1 MNTLQEEIFCMKI
14 MKFGSRGPN
23 VQFLQLALN
32 RAGFGPVVT
41 DGIFGARTRQAVRE
55 FQSAHGLTADGIAGP
70 NIDRAL
76 MPWYTGFVTHTLK
89 KGDSLY
95 ALARQYHSSIRALEA
110 ANPALDPFNLQ
121 IGSKLTVPLAFPVVP
136 TGIDWTSD
144 VLERTIV
151 GLAARYPFLRVD
163 IIGRSVM
170 GTAIPYIRIGTGPR
184 RVLYNASHHANEWI
198 TTPVLM
204 RFVEDLSRAAV
215 QETTIGQ
222 TPAAELLSAATLYI
236 VPAVNPDGIDLVT
249 GFLDSGSFYDRAV
262 EISKTYPVIPFPAG
276 WKANIA
282 GTDLNLQYPA
292 GWEQAKQIKFAQGY
306 ISPAPRDFVGDA
318 PLSAPESR
326 ALYDFTLSVDPDL
339 ILAYHTQGQ
348 VIYWKF
354 LDFEPAGSRLLAYRF
369 AAVSGYAVEDT
380 PYASG
385 YAGYKDWFIQNYN
398 RPGYTIE
405 AGLGE
410 NPLPISQ
417 FEEIYGHNLGILIQA
432 ALG

>member
-1 MNTLQEEIFCMKI
+1 MKI

-41 DGIFGARTRQAVRE
+41 DGIFGAKTREAVRD
-55 FQSAHGLTADGIAGP
+55 FQSAHFLTPDGIVGP
-70 NIDRAL
+70 RTTRAL

-95 ALARQYHSSIRALEA
+95 SLSRQYHSSICAVEA
-110 ANPALDPFNLQ
+110 ANPGLDPFNLQ
-121 IGSKLTVPLAFPVVP
+121 IGGTVTVPLSFPVVP

-144 VLERTIV
+144 VLEKSVV
-151 GLAARYPFLRVD
+151 GLSARYPFLQVN
-163 IIGRSVM
+163 IVGRSVM
-170 GTAIPYIRIGTGPR
+170 GTAIPYIKLGTGPR
-184 RVLYNASHHANEWI
+184 KVLYNASHHANEWI

-204 RFVEDLSRAAV
+204 RFVEELSLAYIR
-215 QETTIGQ
+215 ETSIGRVS
-222 TPAAELLSAATLYI
+222 AAELFRQTTLYI

-249 GFLDSGSFYDRAV
+249 GFLDNGNFYDRA
-262 EISKTYPVIPFPAG
+262 EKISNTYPNIPFPSG
-276 WKANIA
+276 WKANII

-292 GWEQAKQIKFAQGY
+292 GWELAKELKFAQGY
-306 ISPAPRDFVGDA
+306 ISPAPRDFVGEA
-318 PLSAPESR
+318 PLSAPEAR
-326 ALYDFTLSVDPDL
+326 AMYDFTLSVDPAL

-348 VIYWKF
+348 VIYWKY
-354 LDFEPAGSRLLAYRF
+354 LDFEPKGSRQLAYRF
-369 AAVSGYAVEDT
+369 AAESDYAVEET

-385 YAGYKDWFIQNYN
+385 HAGYKDWFIQHYD

-410 NPLPISQ
+410 NPLPITQ
-417 FEEIYGHNLGILIQA
+417 FEEIYADNLGILVQA

>member
-1 MNTLQEEIFCMKI
+1 MKI

-41 DGIFGARTRQAVRE
+41 DGIFGYKTKEAVRD
-55 FQSAHGLTADGIAGP
+55 FQSAHTLTADGAVGP
-70 NIDRAL
+70 RTDRAL
-76 MPWYTGFVTHTLK
+76 MPWYTGYVTHTLK

-95 ALARQYHSSIRALEA
+95 SLARQYHSSIRALET
-110 ANPALDPFNLQ
+110 ANPGLDPFNLQ
-121 IGSKLTVPLAFPVVP
+121 VGGRLTVPLAFPVVP
-136 TGIDWTSD
+136 TGIDWSSD
-144 VLERTIV
+144 VLEKSIV
-151 GLAARYPFLRVD
+151 GLTARYPFLHVD

-170 GTAIPYIRIGTGPR
+170 GTAIPYIKLGSGPR

-204 RFVEDLSRAAV
+204 RFTEELSRAYV
-215 QETTIGQ
+215 QEGTIDQ
-222 TPAAELLSAATLYI
+222 TPAAELLRQVTLYI

-249 GFLDSGSFYDRAV
+249 GFLDSGSFYDQAV
-262 EISKTYPVIPFPAG
+262 EISKTYPVIPFPSG
-276 WKANIA
+276 WKANVA

-292 GWEQAKQIKFAQGY
+292 GWNRAKEIKFAQGY

-318 PLSAPESR
+318 PLSAPESK
-326 ALYDFTLSVDPDL
+326 AMYDFTLSVDPHL
-339 ILAYHTQGQ
+339 ILAYHTQGR
-348 VIYWKF
+348 VIYWKY
-354 LDFEPAGSRLLAYRF
+354 LDYEPEGSRLLAYRF
-369 AAVSGYAVEDT
+369 AAASGYAVEET

-385 YAGYKDWFIQNYN
+385 YAGYKDWFIEHYD

-410 NPLPISQ
+410 NPLPMTQ
-417 FEEIYGHNLGILIQA
+417 FEEIYARNLGILVQA